1 MIFSQPSSKIF
12 SDVSFSVFFFG
23 GVVVLCQ
30 KDPIL
35 YYHYMKKK
43 QIEKKLDTSAL
54 FFREMY
60 STLIEQL
67 QSIQCLSI
75 LMATPEYQPE
85 LSCAA
90 AMFGVIEATLHAA
103 GATADQT
110 DPDQRHKND
119 SLPPLALNWS
129 HVTGLLPL
137 IGGCLTK
144 WVKEILDSDT
154 SPTLQV

>member
-1 MIFSQPSSKIF
+1 
-12 SDVSFSVFFFG
+12 
-23 GVVVLCQ
+23 
-30 KDPIL
+30 
-35 YYHYMKKK
+35 
-43 QIEKKLDTSAL
+43 
-54 FFREMY
+54 MY

-85 LSCAA
+85 LSCAT
-90 AMFGVIEATLHAA
+90 AMFGVMEATMHAA

-110 DPDQRHKND
+110 DPEHRREND
-119 SLPPLALNWS
+119 SLPPLGLNWS

-144 WVKEILDSDT
+144 WVKEILDCDP